1 MSGGNE
7 GESVLY
13 EEVLPDAFYSDP
25 DFMRVYSLR
34 LPMRLAHEFSRF
46 VSDDQFTRRFPHL
59 KRMRKAVSGERGG
72 SDRGD
77 SSGSQDEPAVE
88 ILIGESQD
96 SLPTGADEY
105 LKEHGVDKTWG
116 ELEVPRS
123 PPLTRE
129 RFVELSRIWPLS
141 FLKPKFSPEVLS
153 DQTQR
158 ESDRLVRLAIRV
170 GEHSF
175 KSGNPPRGCV
185 ITLGGRI
192 VAVGEDSRNSEYPW
206 MHSVMKAVDSF
217 SRRVS
222 SSFSVSG
229 GEGEAGVESRVSWD
243 YVGEMQSKYNIPKD
257 EILADSELKGQY
269 LCTNGIVYLSH
280 EPCISCSMALVH
292 SRVSKVFYMHADE
305 ERGFLGSKHK
315 LHCISEL
322 NHHYRVFRAKGGKS
336 RDTMG
341 SGSVNNRD
349 TRANS

>member
-1 MSGGNE
+1 MSGSNE
-7 GESVLY
+7 SESVLY

-25 DFMRVYSLR
+25 EFMRVYSLV

-46 VSDDQFTRRFPHL
+46 VSDDQFTRRFPHM
-59 KRMRKAVSGERGG
+59 KRMRRVVSEER
-72 SDRGD
+72 RGLGLDD
-77 SSGSQDEPAVE
+77 SSDARDEAAVE

-96 SLPTGADEY
+96 CLPPGADEY
-105 LKEHGVDKTWG
+105 LKEHGVAKAWG
-116 ELEVPRS
+116 ELQVPKT

-129 RFVELSRIWPLS
+129 KYVELSKVWPLS
-141 FLKPKFSPEVLS
+141 YLKPRFSPEILS

-158 ESDRLVRLAIRV
+158 ESDRLVKLAVRV
-170 GEHSF
+170 GECSSA
-175 KSGNPPRGCV
+175 SGNPPRGCV
-185 ITLGGRI
+185 ITLRGKI

-222 SSFSVSG
+222 SCFAVSQAD
-229 GEGEAGVESRVSWD
+229 GETEAGRRASQD
-243 YVGEMQSKYNIPKD
+243 YVVEMQSKYNIPED

-292 SRVSKVFYMHADE
+292 SRVSKVFYMYTDE

-315 LHCISEL
+315 LHCVSEL
-322 NHHYRVFRAKGGKS
+322 NHHYRVFRAKGGKHA
-336 RDTMG
+336 RHHEG
-341 SGSVNNRD
+341 NGK
-349 TRANS
+349 